1 MTLSKK
7 AVERLDFRSTEK
19 VLCYNKWGKKTHDAH
34 ILIGYQTNIL
44 PWKLSTIL

>member
-7 AVERLDFRSTEK
+7 AVERFDFGSTEK
-19 VLCYNKWGKKTHDAH
+19 VLCYNKWEKKHS
-34 ILIGYQTNIL
+34 LMGCQTNIL